1 MVVSGHII
9 MENESP
15 FQTQPAYVQKSSN
28 KKRLVI
34 IFVVLFWVIVIALGA
49 LYLLGSSAKHPTS
62 SPTNPIP
69 TSQVSAP
76 PGASST
82 SAQLTATPSAAVSP
96 TAASASLTSLSVSV
110 LNGSGIPG
118 AAGKVA
124 SALKSAG
131 FSSVTT
137 GNAAA
142 YTYTGLTVYVKN
154 SDNLSAVKQ
163 AIATAEPNQQ
173 ATTSVKASIPTD
185 VEIIIGK

>member
-1 MVVSGHII
+1 

-15 FQTQPAYVQKSSN
+15 FQTQPAYVQKTSN
-28 KKRLVI
+28 RKRLVI

-49 LYLLGSSAKHPTS
+49 LYLLGSSTKHSTNA
-62 SPTNPIP
+62 PTNPVP
-69 TSQVSAP
+69 TTQVSAAP
-76 PGASST
+76 ADSST

-96 TAASASLTSLSVSV
+96 TAASSSLTALTVSV
-110 LNGSGIPG
+110 LNGSGTPG

-131 FSSVTT
+131 FSNVTT
-137 GNAAA
+137 GNASA
-142 YTYTGLTVYVKN
+142 YTYTGLTVYVKS

-163 AIATAEPNQQ
+163 AISTAEPNQQ
-173 ATTSVKASIPTD
+173 VTTSVKSSIPTD